1 MLIPVIALMPEAENH
16 TQPASKCWRRAMIGL
31 AIVALAVGAAWL
43 EHEPILRHIA
53 GWWDVSDEL
62 AHADA
67 IVVLGGDIDVRPFAA
82 AALYKQGYAAKILLS
97 NIQSGKAERLGL
109 IPSNTELNRDV
120 LRKLGVPETAIVI
133 IGENNSSTQQEAAAV
148 REWAVQSQAKRIIV
162 PTELFAARR
171 TRWIFDRELSPVGV
185 EVFVHAFPSPGY
197 TLADWW
203 RHRHGLVDFNNEV
216 LKYLY
221 YRAKY

>member
-1 MLIPVIALMPEAENH
+1 MR
-16 TQPASKCWRRAMIGL
+16 KRWRRTMIGL
-31 AIVALAVGAAWL
+31 AIVALAAGVAWL

-53 GWWDVSDEL
+53 GWWAVSDEL

-82 AALYKQGYAAKILLS
+82 AALYKQGYAAKILVS
-97 NIQSGKAERLGL
+97 NIQFGKAERLEL
-109 IPSNTELNRDV
+109 IPSHTELNRDV
-120 LRKLGVPETAIVI
+120 LRKLGVPETAIVTV
-133 IGENNSSTQQEAAAV
+133 GENNSSTQQEAVAV
-148 REWAVQSQAKRIIV
+148 REWALQSQAKRIIV

-171 TRWIFDRELSPVGV
+171 TRWIFDRELGPIGV
-185 EVFVHAFPSPGY
+185 EVVVHAFPSPDY

-203 RHRHGLVDFNNEV
+203 RHRYGLIDFNNEV

>member
-1 MLIPVIALMPEAENH
+1 MPEIQNH
-16 TQPASKCWRRAMIGL
+16 TQALRKRGRRAMIGL
-31 AIVALAVGAAWL
+31 AIVALAISVAWL

-53 GWWDVSDEL
+53 GWWAVSDEL
-62 AHADA
+62 THADA

-82 AALYKQGYAAKILLS
+82 AALYKQGYATKILVS

-109 IPSNTELNRDV
+109 VPSNTELNRGV
-120 LRKLGVPETAIVI
+120 LRKLGVPETVIVV
-133 IGENNSSTQQEAAAV
+133 IGQNNSSTQQEALAV
-148 REWAVQSQAKRIIV
+148 REWALQSQAKRILV

-171 TRWIFDRELSPVGV
+171 TRWIFDRELGPVGV
-185 EVFVHAFPSPGY
+185 EVFVHAFPPSGY

-203 RHRHGLVDFNNEV
+203 RHRHGLIDFNNEV